1 MQTSSP
7 ACSLLQFVHIMVSTL
22 GERFLVWPVHDVF
35 FFSGWVVPGFPVV
48 ASAPGFG
55 VFVAGHHQSAGWR
68 PSYMPFA
75 MLGFL
80 DSLGGKKWEKHILVA
95 LVGALEHGWII
106 FCHILGMSWSQLT
119 HIFQRARSP
128 TNQYRYHWQIPPGMV
143 RRCPNCLTFGGSNVE
158 IDYRSLD
165 TFQEWHVMN

>member
-1 MQTSSP
+1 MYLRSSDLVHRESVDGGFAKISEWSKLLLIVITDITDITAMAFP
-7 ACSLLQFVHIMVSTL
+7 KNIFEYREGCINQGPCRLHHLLAVCCSLLQFVHIMVSTL

-75 MLGFL
+75 ICHAWVLG
-80 DSLGGKKWEKHILVA
+80 
-95 LVGALEHGWII
+95 
-106 FCHILGMSWSQLT
+106 
-119 HIFQRARSP
+119 
-128 TNQYRYHWQIPPGMV
+128 
-143 RRCPNCLTFGGSNVE
+143 
-158 IDYRSLD
+158 
-165 TFQEWHVMN
+165 